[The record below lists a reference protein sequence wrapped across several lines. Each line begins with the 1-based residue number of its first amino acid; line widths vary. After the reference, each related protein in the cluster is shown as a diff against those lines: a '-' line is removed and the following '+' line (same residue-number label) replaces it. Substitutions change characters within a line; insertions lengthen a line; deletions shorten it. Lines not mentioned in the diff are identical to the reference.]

1 MHVVQLDSVPFVST
15 QSDSTRNQRTF
26 AGSVIIIF
34 RPGFFFGFESASSD
48 PESMAEFADSTMN
61 ETL

>member
-1 MHVVQLDSVPFVST
+1 M
-15 QSDSTRNQRTF
+15 RGTF
-26 AGSVIIIF
+26 AGSVNIIL

-61 ETL
+61 KDFIYQTHLFA